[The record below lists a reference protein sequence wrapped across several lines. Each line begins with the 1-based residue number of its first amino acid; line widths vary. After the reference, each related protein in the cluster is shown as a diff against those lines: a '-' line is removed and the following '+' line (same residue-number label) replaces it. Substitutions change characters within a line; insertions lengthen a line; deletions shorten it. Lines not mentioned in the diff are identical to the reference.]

1 MGLCCLPFLNV
12 QEELFLSLG
21 ELCLVLLVE
30 ARKVD
35 GEGGL
40 KGGAIHNSTIDQ

>member
-12 QEELFLSLG
+12 QEQLVLSLG
-21 ELCLVLLVE
+21 ELRLVSLVE

-40 KGGAIHNSTIDQ
+40 KASAIHTSTIG